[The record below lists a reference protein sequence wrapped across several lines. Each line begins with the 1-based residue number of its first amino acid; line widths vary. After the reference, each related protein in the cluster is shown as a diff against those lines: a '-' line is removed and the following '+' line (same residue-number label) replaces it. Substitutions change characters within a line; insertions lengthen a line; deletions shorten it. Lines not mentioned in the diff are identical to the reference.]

1 MSSLNCETV
10 RSFCCDAMDGDAA
23 DGVAS
28 PPVDVPGVRVAAGV
42 DGAAAIDG
50 GTAAGFATGVGSKRP
65 PANESPRAREGS
77 KGCRATGSYST
88 NPAMKVERSDILG
101 EAIETAAGVSTAR
114 ARHFHELGVRTVGDL
129 IRHFPFR
136 VEAEHGEDTIASHI
150 AALEAKPDAEKSANI
165 ALRATVVAS
174 RSAFGRMPR
183 IEATVSDGTGTA
195 RIVFFNMPWMRN
207 KLHPGRQG
215 IIEGKAKLERGYL
228 DLANPKWSDI
238 AEGSAP
244 AARTDRLRAVYPST
258 EALPSRT
265 IEQTVLKVLDA
276 ACAAIPELL
285 SAEYLAER
293 GLVGLGRAYR
303 DMHAP
308 ASDAD
313 FAAARTRLAY
323 DELLFLQLAVAIKRR
338 MRAAQGAPALP
349 MSAAVERE
357 ILARFPW
364 EFTPDQ
370 LGSFREIARDMAET
384 RPMNRLVQGDVGA
397 GKTAVAL
404 ASMLV
409 AVTNRHQAAMMAPTE
424 LLAEQHCASI
434 TRFLQGTN
442 VRVGLLT
449 GSLPAGER
457 ALVRDLVELGQLD
470 IVVGTHALL
479 TGDVRFHALALAVV
493 DEQHRFGVAQRAELR
508 GKAPAGQTPHML
520 VMTATPIPRTL
531 SLTVYGDLDV
541 STIKHRPKDRAPVHT
556 RVLGESRS
564 DDAYRFVKDRIDRG
578 EQAFIVVPAVEGGDL
593 GLKDVA
599 SHLAKLEAG
608 ALKGARLAAMHGRMK
623 ADERDAIMDRFRAGE
638 IDALVATVVIE
649 VGVDVP
655 NATVM
660 VIEHADR
667 FGLAQLHQLRGRVG
681 RGPKGGVC
689 VLIADPTT
697 DDGRARIEA
706 IRSTDDG
713 FRVSELDLA
722 IRGPGELFGSKQSGL
737 PPFKVAD
744 LSRDLGLLER
754 ARRDATDW
762 IARSPLLAQDGE
774 HLLRRKVLGTY
785 GEALGLGDVG

>member
-1 MSSLNCETV
+1 M
-10 RSFCCDAMDGDAA
+10 
-23 DGVAS
+23 
-28 PPVDVPGVRVAAGV
+28 
-42 DGAAAIDG
+42 
-50 GTAAGFATGVGSKRP
+50 TA
-65 PANESPRAREGS
+65 
-77 KGCRATGSYST
+77 
-88 NPAMKVERSDILG
+88 ERSDNPTSLLG
-101 EAIETAAGVSTAR
+101 ESIETAAGVSVAR
-114 ARHFHELGVRTVGDL
+114 ARHFHELGIRTVGDL

-136 VEAEHGEDTIASHI
+136 VEAEHGEDTIAAHI

-165 ALRATVVAS
+165 AVRATVVAS
-174 RSAFGRMPR
+174 RTAFGKRPR
-183 IEATVSDGTGTA
+183 LEATVDDGTGTA
-195 RIVFFNMPWMRN
+195 RLVFFNMPWMRG

-228 DLANPKWSDI
+228 DLSNPKWTDVV
-238 AEGSAP
+238 EGSAP
-244 AARTDRLRAVYPST
+244 DARSDRLRPVYPSS
-258 EALPSRT
+258 EGLPSRT
-265 IEQTVLKVLDA
+265 IEQTVRKVLDA
-276 ACAAIPELL
+276 ACAAIPEVLPQEFL
-285 SAEYLAER
+285 VER
-293 GLVGLGRAYR
+293 GLVGLRRAYR
-303 DMHAP
+303 SMHVPEDEGA
-308 ASDAD
+308 
-313 FAAARTRLAY
+313 FGAARTRLAY
-323 DELLFLQLAVAIKRR
+323 DELLTLQLAVAIKRR
-338 MRAAQGAPALP
+338 MRSAQGAPALP
-349 MSAAVERE
+349 LSVPGERE
-357 ILARFPW
+357 ILARFPY

-370 LGSFREIARDMAET
+370 SATFREIAADLAET
-384 RPMNRLVQGDVGA
+384 RPMNRLLQGDVGA

-404 ASMLV
+404 ASMLA

-424 LLAEQHCASI
+424 LLAEQHFASI
-434 TRFLQGTN
+434 SRFLAGTS

-457 ALVRDLVELGQLD
+457 ALVRDLVALGQID

-479 TGDVRFHALALAVV
+479 TGDVKFHALALAVV

-541 STIKHRPKDRAPVHT
+541 STIRHRPKDRAPVHT
-556 RVLGESRS
+556 RVLSESRS
-564 DDAYRFVKDRIDRG
+564 DDAYRFVKDRIDRS
-578 EQAFIVVPAVEGGDL
+578 EQAFIVVPAVEESDF

-599 SHLAKLEAG
+599 SHLAKLEQG
-608 ALKGARLAAMHGRMK
+608 ALRGARLAPMHGRMK
-623 ADERDAIMDRFRAGE
+623 PEERDAVMDRFRAGE

-689 VLIADPTT
+689 VLVADPTT

-722 IRGPGELFGSKQSGL
+722 IRGPGELFGAKQSGL

-744 LSRDLGLLER
+744 LTKDLGLLER
-754 ARRDATDW
+754 ARRDAGDW
-762 IARSPLLAQDGE
+762 IARSPLLAQEGE

>member
-1 MSSLNCETV
+1 MQ
-10 RSFCCDAMDGDAA
+10 
-23 DGVAS
+23 
-28 PPVDVPGVRVAAGV
+28 
-42 DGAAAIDG
+42 
-50 GTAAGFATGVGSKRP
+50 
-65 PANESPRAREGS
+65 
-77 KGCRATGSYST
+77 
-88 NPAMKVERSDILG
+88 VERNDILG
-101 EAIETAAGVSTAR
+101 EPIERAASVSAAR
-114 ARHFHELGVRTVGDL
+114 ARAFHELGIRTVGDL
-129 IRHFPFR
+129 VRHFPFR
-136 VEAEHGEDTIASHI
+136 VEAEHGENTIAAHI
-150 AALEAKPDAEKSANI
+150 AALEAKPEAERSANI

-174 RSAFGRMPR
+174 RTAFGRRPR
-183 IEATVSDGTGTA
+183 IEATVSDGTGNA
-195 RIVFFNMPWMRN
+195 RVVFFNMPWMRG

-228 DLANPKWSDI
+228 DLANPKWSDVV
-238 AEGSAP
+238 EGTDTP
-244 AARTDRLRAVYPST
+244 ARSDRLRAVYPSS

-265 IEQTVLKVLDA
+265 IEQTVHRVLEP

-285 SAEYLAER
+285 TQEYIEAR
-293 GLVGLGRAYR
+293 GLIGLRQAYWS
-303 DMHAP
+303 MHMP

-323 DELLFLQLAVAIKRR
+323 DELLILQLAVAIRRR
-338 MRAAQGAPALP
+338 MRATQGAPALP
-349 MSAAVERE
+349 MGAAVEKD
-357 ILARFPW
+357 ILARFPFA
-364 EFTPDQ
+364 FTDDQ
-370 LGSFREIARDMAET
+370 LATFREIAHDLGET
-384 RPMNRLVQGDVGA
+384 KPMNRLLQGDVGA

-424 LLAEQHCASI
+424 LLAEQHFASI
-434 TRFLQGTN
+434 SRFLQGTS

-457 ALVRDLVELGQLD
+457 ALVRDLVEIGQLD

-479 TGDVRFHALALAVV
+479 TGDVKFHALALAVV
-493 DEQHRFGVAQRAELR
+493 DEQHRFGVTQRAELR
-508 GKAPAGQTPHML
+508 GKAPAGRTPHTL

-531 SLTVYGDLDV
+531 SLTIYGDLDV
-541 STIKHRPKDRAPVHT
+541 STIRHRPKDRSPVHT
-556 RVLGESRS
+556 RVLPESRS
-564 DDAYRFVKDRIDRG
+564 DDAYAFVKDRIDRG
-578 EQAFIVVPAVEGGDL
+578 EQAFIVVPAVEESDF

-599 SHLAKLEAG
+599 SHLEKLAAG
-608 ALKGARLAAMHGRMK
+608 PLKGARLAGMHGRMK
-623 ADERDAIMDRFRAGE
+623 PEERDAIMDRFRAGE

-660 VIEHADR
+660 VIEHAER

-744 LSRDLGLLER
+744 LARDLGLLER
-754 ARRDATDW
+754 ARHDAAEW
-762 IARSPLLAQDGE
+762 IARSPLLAGDGE
-774 HLLRRKVLGTY
+774 HLLRRKVLLTY

>member
-1 MSSLNCETV
+1 M
-10 RSFCCDAMDGDAA
+10 
-23 DGVAS
+23 
-28 PPVDVPGVRVAAGV
+28 
-42 DGAAAIDG
+42 
-50 GTAAGFATGVGSKRP
+50 TA
-65 PANESPRAREGS
+65 
-77 KGCRATGSYST
+77 
-88 NPAMKVERSDILG
+88 ERSDNPTSLLG
-101 EAIETAAGVSTAR
+101 ESIETAAGVSVAR
-114 ARHFHELGVRTVGDL
+114 ARHFHELGIRTVGDL

-136 VEAEHGEDTIASHI
+136 VEAEHGEDTIAAHI

-165 ALRATVVAS
+165 AVRATVVAS
-174 RSAFGRMPR
+174 RTAFGKRPR
-183 IEATVSDGTGTA
+183 LEATVDDGTGTA
-195 RIVFFNMPWMRN
+195 RLVFFNMPWMRG

-228 DLANPKWSDI
+228 DLSNPKWTDVV
-238 AEGSAP
+238 EGSAP
-244 AARTDRLRAVYPST
+244 DARSDRLRPVYPSS
-258 EALPSRT
+258 EGLPSRT
-265 IEQTVLKVLDA
+265 IEQAVRKVLDA
-276 ACAAIPELL
+276 ACAAIPEVLPQEFL
-285 SAEYLAER
+285 VER
-293 GLVGLGRAYR
+293 GLVGLRRAYR
-303 DMHAP
+303 SMHVPEDEGA
-308 ASDAD
+308 
-313 FAAARTRLAY
+313 FGAARTRLAY
-323 DELLFLQLAVAIKRR
+323 DELLTLQLAVAIKRR
-338 MRAAQGAPALP
+338 MRSAQGAPALP
-349 MSAAVERE
+349 LSVPGERE
-357 ILARFPW
+357 ILARFPY

-370 LGSFREIARDMAET
+370 SATFREIAADLAET
-384 RPMNRLVQGDVGA
+384 RPMNRLLQGDVGA

-404 ASMLV
+404 ASMLA

-424 LLAEQHCASI
+424 LLAEQHFASI
-434 TRFLQGTN
+434 SRFLAGTS

-457 ALVRDLVELGQLD
+457 ALVRDLVALGQID

-479 TGDVRFHALALAVV
+479 TGDVKFHALALAVV

-541 STIKHRPKDRAPVHT
+541 STIRHRPKDRAPVHT
-556 RVLGESRS
+556 RVLSESRS

-578 EQAFIVVPAVEGGDL
+578 EQAFIVVPAVEESDF

-599 SHLAKLEAG
+599 SHLAKLEQG
-608 ALKGARLAAMHGRMK
+608 ALRGARLAPMHGRMK
-623 ADERDAIMDRFRAGE
+623 PEERDAVMDRFRAGE

-689 VLIADPTT
+689 VLVADPTT

-722 IRGPGELFGSKQSGL
+722 IRGPGELFGAKQSGL

-744 LSRDLGLLER
+744 LTKDLGLLER
-754 ARRDATDW
+754 ARRDAGDW
-762 IARSPLLAQDGE
+762 IARSPLLAQEGE

>member
-1 MSSLNCETV
+1 MTAARSDNPPSLLGE
-10 RSFCCDAMDGDAA
+10 SIE
-23 DGVAS
+23 S
-28 PPVDVPGVRVAAGV
+28 AAGV
-42 DGAAAIDG
+42 GA
-50 GTAAGFATGVGSKRP
+50 
-65 PANESPRAREGS
+65 
-77 KGCRATGSYST
+77 
-88 NPAMKVERSDILG
+88 
-101 EAIETAAGVSTAR
+101 AR
-114 ARHFHELGVRTVGDL
+114 ARHFHELGIHTVGDL
-129 IRHFPFR
+129 VRHFPFR
-136 VEAEHGEDTIASHI
+136 VEAEHGEDTIAAHI

-165 ALRATVVAS
+165 AVRATVVAS
-174 RSAFGRMPR
+174 RTAFGKRPR
-183 IEATVSDGTGTA
+183 LEATVDDGTGTA
-195 RIVFFNMPWMRN
+195 RLVFFNMPWMRG

-215 IIEGKAKLERGYL
+215 IIEGKARLERGYL
-228 DLANPKWSDI
+228 DLSNPKWTDVV
-238 AEGSAP
+238 EGSAP
-244 AARTDRLRAVYPST
+244 AARSDRLRAVYPSS
-258 EALPSRT
+258 EGLPSRT
-265 IEQTVLKVLDA
+265 IEQTVHKVLDA
-276 ACAAIPELL
+276 ACAAIPEVLPQEFLL
-285 SAEYLAER
+285 ER
-293 GLVGLGRAYR
+293 GLVGIKRAYR
-303 DMHAP
+303 SMHAP
-308 ASDAD
+308 EDEGA
-313 FAAARTRLAY
+313 FGAARTRLAY
-323 DELLFLQLAVAIKRR
+323 DELLTLQLAVAIKRR
-338 MRAAQGAPALP
+338 MRSAQGAPALP
-349 MSAAVERE
+349 ISVAGERE
-357 ILARFPW
+357 ILSRFPY

-370 LGSFREIARDMAET
+370 LATFREIAGDLAET
-384 RPMNRLVQGDVGA
+384 RPMNRLLQGDVGA

-404 ASMLV
+404 ASMLA

-424 LLAEQHCASI
+424 LLAEQHYASI
-434 TRFLQGTN
+434 SRFLAGTT

-457 ALVRDLVELGQLD
+457 ALVRDLVALGQID

-479 TGDVRFHALALAVV
+479 TGDIRFHALALAVV

-541 STIKHRPKDRAPVHT
+541 STIRHRPKDRAPVHT
-556 RVLGESRS
+556 RVLSESRS

-578 EQAFIVVPAVEGGDL
+578 EQAFIVVPAVEESDL

-599 SHLAKLEAG
+599 GHLARLEAG
-608 ALKGARLAAMHGRMK
+608 ALRGARLAAMHGRMK
-623 ADERDAIMDRFRAGE
+623 PDERDAVMDRFRAGE

-689 VLIADPTT
+689 VLVADPTT

-722 IRGPGELFGSKQSGL
+722 IRGPGELFGAKQSGL

-744 LSRDLGLLER
+744 LSKDLGLLER

>member
-1 MSSLNCETV
+1 MQ
-10 RSFCCDAMDGDAA
+10 
-23 DGVAS
+23 
-28 PPVDVPGVRVAAGV
+28 
-42 DGAAAIDG
+42 
-50 GTAAGFATGVGSKRP
+50 
-65 PANESPRAREGS
+65 
-77 KGCRATGSYST
+77 
-88 NPAMKVERSDILG
+88 VERNDILS
-101 EAIETAAGVSTAR
+101 APIESAAGVSAAR
-114 ARHFHELGVRTVGDL
+114 ARVFHDLGVRTVGDL

-136 VEAEHGEDTIASHI
+136 VEAEHGEDTIAAHI

-165 ALRATVVAS
+165 AVRATVVAS
-174 RSAFGRMPR
+174 RSAFGKRPR
-183 IEATVSDGTGTA
+183 LEATVSDGTGTA
-195 RIVFFNMPWMRN
+195 RLVFFKMPWMRN

-215 IIEGKAKLERGYL
+215 IVEGKAKLERGYL
-228 DLANPKWSDI
+228 DIVNARWSDVV
-238 AEGSAP
+238 EGSAP

-258 EALPSRT
+258 ELLPSRA

-276 ACAAIPELL
+276 ACDAIPELL
-285 SAEYLAER
+285 SAEFLAER
-293 GLVGLGRAYR
+293 GLIGLGRAYH

-308 ASDAD
+308 ASEGD
-313 FAAARTRLAY
+313 FGAARTRLAY
-323 DELLFLQLAVAIKRR
+323 DELLLLQLAVAIKRR
-338 MRAAQGAPALP
+338 MRSAQGAPGLP
-349 MSAAVERE
+349 MSTAVERE

-370 LGSFREIARDMAET
+370 LGAFREIAGDMAET

-424 LLAEQHCASI
+424 LLAEQHYASI
-434 TRFLQGTN
+434 SRFLQGTN
-442 VRVGLLT
+442 VRVALLT

-457 ALVRDLVELGQLD
+457 ALVRDLVALGQID

-479 TGDVRFHALALAVV
+479 TGDVRFHALAIAVV

-541 STIKHRPKDRAPVHT
+541 STIRHRPKDRAPVHT
-556 RVLGESRS
+556 RVLTESRA

-578 EQAFIVVPAVEGGDL
+578 EQAFIVVPAVEESDF

-599 SHLAKLEAG
+599 GHLARLEQG
-608 ALKGARLAAMHGRMK
+608 VLRGARLAGMHGRMK
-623 ADERDAIMDRFRAGE
+623 PEDRDAVMDRFRAGE

-697 DDGRARIEA
+697 DEGRARIEA

-744 LSRDLGLLER
+744 LTKDLGLLER

>member
-1 MSSLNCETV
+1 M
-10 RSFCCDAMDGDAA
+10 
-23 DGVAS
+23 
-28 PPVDVPGVRVAAGV
+28 
-42 DGAAAIDG
+42 
-50 GTAAGFATGVGSKRP
+50 TA
-65 PANESPRAREGS
+65 
-77 KGCRATGSYST
+77 
-88 NPAMKVERSDILG
+88 ERSDNPTSLLG
-101 EAIETAAGVSTAR
+101 ESIETAAGVSVAR
-114 ARHFHELGVRTVGDL
+114 ARHFHELGIRTVGDL

-136 VEAEHGEDTIASHI
+136 VEAEHGEDTIAAHI

-165 ALRATVVAS
+165 AVRATVVAS
-174 RSAFGRMPR
+174 RTAFGKRPR
-183 IEATVSDGTGTA
+183 LEATVDDGTGTA
-195 RIVFFNMPWMRN
+195 RLVFFNMPWMRG

-228 DLANPKWSDI
+228 DLSNPKWTDVV
-238 AEGSAP
+238 EGSAP
-244 AARTDRLRAVYPST
+244 DARSDRLRPVYPSS
-258 EALPSRT
+258 EGLPSRT
-265 IEQTVLKVLDA
+265 IEQTVRKVLDA
-276 ACAAIPELL
+276 ACAAIPEVLPQEFL
-285 SAEYLAER
+285 VER
-293 GLVGLGRAYR
+293 GLVGLRRAYR
-303 DMHAP
+303 SMHVPEDEGA
-308 ASDAD
+308 
-313 FAAARTRLAY
+313 FGAARTRLAY
-323 DELLFLQLAVAIKRR
+323 DELLTLQLAVAIKRR
-338 MRAAQGAPALP
+338 MRSAQGAPALP
-349 MSAAVERE
+349 LSVPGERE
-357 ILARFPW
+357 ILARFPY

-370 LGSFREIARDMAET
+370 SATFREIAADLAET
-384 RPMNRLVQGDVGA
+384 RPMNRLLQGDVGA

-404 ASMLV
+404 ASMLA

-424 LLAEQHCASI
+424 LLAEQHFASI
-434 TRFLQGTN
+434 SRFLAGTS

-457 ALVRDLVELGQLD
+457 ALVRDLVALGQID

-479 TGDVRFHALALAVV
+479 TGDVKFHALALAVV

-541 STIKHRPKDRAPVHT
+541 STIRHRPKDRAPVHT
-556 RVLGESRS
+556 RVLSESRS

-578 EQAFIVVPAVEGGDL
+578 EQAFIVVPAVEESDF

-599 SHLAKLEAG
+599 SHLAKLEQG
-608 ALKGARLAAMHGRMK
+608 ALRGARLAPMHGRMK
-623 ADERDAIMDRFRAGE
+623 PEERDAVMDRFRAGE

-689 VLIADPTT
+689 VLVADPTT

-722 IRGPGELFGSKQSGL
+722 IRGPGELFGAKQSGL

-744 LSRDLGLLER
+744 LTKDLGLLER
-754 ARRDATDW
+754 ARRDAGDW
-762 IARSPLLAQDGE
+762 IARSPLLAHEGE

>member
-1 MSSLNCETV
+1 MTVERTDILAEPVETI
-10 RSFCCDAMDGDAA
+10 
-23 DGVAS
+23 
-28 PPVDVPGVRVAAGV
+28 PGV
-42 DGAAAIDG
+42 
-50 GTAAGFATGVGSKRP
+50 TAL
-65 PANESPRAREGS
+65 RAR
-77 KGCRATGSYST
+77 A
-88 NPAMKVERSDILG
+88 
-101 EAIETAAGVSTAR
+101 
-114 ARHFHELGVRTVGDL
+114 FHELGVRTVGDL
-129 IRHFPFR
+129 VRHFPFR
-136 VEAEHGEDTIASHI
+136 VEAEHGEDTVASHI

-165 ALRATVVAS
+165 AVRGTIAAV
-174 RSAFGRMPR
+174 RPAFGKRPR
-183 IEATVSDGTGTA
+183 LEATLEDGTGNV
-195 RIVFFNMPWMRN
+195 RLVFFNMPWMRG

-215 IIEGKAKLERGYL
+215 VVEGKAKLERGYL
-228 DLANPKWSDI
+228 EIVNPKWTEVV
-238 AEGSAP
+238 AGSEP
-244 AARTDRLRAVYPST
+244 AARSDRMRAVYPSS

-265 IEQTVLKVLDA
+265 IEQTVLKVIDA
-276 ACAAIPELL
+276 ACAAIPEVLPLEFLL
-285 SAEYLAER
+285 ER
-293 GLVGLGRAYR
+293 GLIGLRRAYR
-303 DMHAP
+303 SMHAP
-308 ASDAD
+308 EDEGA
-313 FAAARTRLAY
+313 FGAARTRLAY
-323 DELLFLQLAVAIKRR
+323 DELLTLQLAVAIKRR
-338 MRAAQGAPALP
+338 MRSAQGAPALP
-349 MSAAVERE
+349 IGAAIERE
-357 ILARFPW
+357 ILARFPY
-364 EFTPDQ
+364 EFTADQ
-370 LGSFREIARDMAET
+370 LKTFREIARDLGET
-384 RPMNRLVQGDVGA
+384 QPMNRLLQGDVGA

-424 LLAEQHCASI
+424 LLAEQHFASI
-434 TRFLQGTN
+434 SRFLAGTN

-457 ALVRDLVELGQLD
+457 ALVRDLVELGQID

-479 TGDVRFHALALAVV
+479 TGDVKFHALALAVV

-556 RVLGESRS
+556 RVLSESRS
-564 DDAYRFVKDRIDRG
+564 DDAYKFVKERIDRG
-578 EQAFIVVPAVEGGDL
+578 EQAFIVVPAVEESGI

-599 SHLAKLEAG
+599 SHLAKLESG

-623 ADERDAIMDRFRAGE
+623 PDERDAIMDRFRAGE

-689 VLIADPTT
+689 VLVADPTT
-697 DDGRARIEA
+697 DDGRARLEA

-713 FRVSELDLA
+713 FRISELDLA
-722 IRGPGELFGSKQSGL
+722 IRGPGELFGAKQSGL

-744 LSRDLGLLER
+744 LTKDLGLLER
-754 ARRDATDW
+754 ARNDASDW